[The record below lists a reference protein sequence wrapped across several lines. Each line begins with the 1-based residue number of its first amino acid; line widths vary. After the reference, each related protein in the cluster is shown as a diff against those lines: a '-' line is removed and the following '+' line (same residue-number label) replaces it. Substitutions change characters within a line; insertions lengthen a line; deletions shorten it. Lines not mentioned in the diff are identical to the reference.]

1 VKVALVCLLLGF
13 VSLSAAQGSSPRP
26 SESINIQR
34 LFKFSGNLAS
44 SHREGFVA
52 GAGPLRLAI
61 YNEPAG
67 GKARWQETQNVNVD
81 AQGRYTVLLGE
92 TAPEGFP
99 AGLLTSGATYWLGVQ
114 ASGQPEEARVQLV
127 ESAEKVDPIAPS
139 SLIISEE
146 RSRYSASDR
155 NLALGLL
162 IMFLVGAWIAYGELR
177 KLWKTHT
184 ERYGEPPFVELF
196 RFIPSSDDL
205 RRATQALRDLLS
217 SKLRSVR
224 GRVQQSAQTLD
235 AQTVDID
242 QPKKAA

>member
-1 VKVALVCLLLGF
+1 
-13 VSLSAAQGSSPRP
+13 
-26 SESINIQR
+26 
-34 LFKFSGNLAS
+34 
-44 SHREGFVA
+44 
-52 GAGPLRLAI
+52 
-61 YNEPAG
+61 
-67 GKARWQETQNVNVD
+67 VNVD

-92 TAPEGFP
+92 TAPEGLP

-114 ASGQPEEARVQLV
+114 SSGQPEEARVQLV

-139 SLIISEE
+139 SLISEGA
-146 RSRYSASDR
+146 SQHSASDR
-155 NLALGLL
+155 YLAKIVLV
-162 IMFLVGAWIAYGELR
+162 MFLVGAWIAYGELR

-184 ERYGEPPFVELF
+184 ERYGEPPFVKLL

-217 SKLRSVR
+217 SKLRSIR

-235 AQTVDID
+235 AQAVNID